1 MSWVHRDYIS
11 STTSG
16 QDLYQISLN
25 SKLYMPRK

>member
-1 MSWVHRDYIS
+1 MSWVHEDHIA

-16 QDLYQISLN
+16 QDLYQLTLD

>member
-1 MSWVHRDYIS
+1 MPWAHGDHIA

-16 QDLYQISLN
+16 QDLYQLTLD

>member
-1 MSWVHRDYIS
+1 MPWVHGDHIA

-16 QDLYQISLN
+16 QDQYQLTLD